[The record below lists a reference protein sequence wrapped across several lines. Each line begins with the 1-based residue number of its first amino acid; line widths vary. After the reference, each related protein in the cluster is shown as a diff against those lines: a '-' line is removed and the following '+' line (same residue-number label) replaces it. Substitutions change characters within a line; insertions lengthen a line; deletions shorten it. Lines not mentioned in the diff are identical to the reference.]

1 MSDAEGSSAGRE
13 IWIEKYRPQTLDDVK
28 GQGDIVDRLQSYIER
43 DDLPHLLFSGPAGV
57 GKCVTGDTPVLTNRG
72 VERIGDAVG
81 GVEGFDD
88 PDAGLEVLTFRDDG
102 SFEFTTP
109 SHVFGKTTDDLVR
122 VTTRDGNDLT
132 VTPEHRLLTVAH
144 DGLEWVRAG
153 DLTAGTRVVRPRRT
167 PLPEGD
173 GRLDWMGAM
182 DGDRTVVHVTE
193 SFAADHDIP
202 AEENYV
208 GKKKRV
214 VAGFRRGESDA
225 TIADAAGTTTKTV
238 QSYRRNLDVD
248 LDEPSTV
255 CSLSSLRGLD
265 APRDELRTH
274 VTAVQYVTRNN
285 QRSEPITPPW
295 ELTPTLASFVGL
307 AVSEARID
315 GGRVK
320 FYNTDDGLLDRFE
333 TAAESVFGLQPRR
346 GTQDGVPYRE
356 LHTRTLTHFLAACFD
371 VDGGTAGIGS
381 TLVRADEASRTAFLR
396 AVFDAEAHV
405 TEHGIIELTQ
415 KDEHLVTLLS
425 YLLSGFGIPSRR
437 KRERKA
443 PTNGSGTERAYHTLY
458 VSSARHLE
466 RFADRVGFSIDEK
479 ADRLETNAA
488 RDPNPND
495 DTVPTQAAADTLCER
510 LYLTKGDYIPDS
522 LNPESPGRE
531 RYLDCV
537 DALVDAA
544 TARLD
549 DAQRTLERID
559 ELVADLDA
567 VASIPA
573 TWVGTRDDL
582 EPIETRRTLAERVG
596 VRSDRLL
603 EYADGRRTPGSDRTI
618 ELLDRLHEDG
628 VDVDVEHV
636 RATLRD
642 AIETL
647 EIPYEHV
654 ADATDMHGTD
664 VQSLLDGGNDLGSLT
679 RFRTIADRIRSIAS
693 GLPSAAVL
701 DALTTLHTLTDA
713 DLYFDEV
720 ESVEPVDEARR
731 VYDLAVPG
739 TRNYVA
745 GGVPSVMHNT
755 TCATAIAREVYAD
768 DWRGNFLELNASDQ
782 RGIDVV
788 RDRIKN
794 FARSSFGGF
803 DYRVIFLDEADSLC
817 VPPGTEVVTGY
828 PSNPEVKPIEEVSD
842 DGEPIPSVDF
852 ETNEIQPDS
861 GKLVD
866 SGVAD
871 FFEIEL
877 ADGRSVLASP
887 SHPFFVIDEDGKLV
901 ERELHELSPGDE
913 IADFKDDIGVSRCE
927 ICDAWTAGRFCSVD
941 CKDEGHS
948 RDMSGERNPMH
959 GTTWSDERRRKIVE
973 KLSDGRFAGE
983 NNPNYGGEFHGVHV
997 WEMDEQTVER
1007 VRETISEMR
1016 SGTPWE
1022 EWVVDADPERVKED
1036 IGSASA
1042 EWWEGLGD
1050 DERAAIIEKSVES
1063 TDYPVRDISGD
1074 DNPMRDPEIAQKVS
1088 DALQGHEPTG
1098 GNVRHSDELGHLVRS
1113 DWEYEVAKALQDAN
1127 IDYEY
1132 EPAFELSD
1140 SVFHPDFLVDD
1151 TVIEVKGVAELW
1163 GQTEKVTEFLDTYG
1177 DEYTFVVVGDSE
1189 LPHHEHYERSE
1200 FDPAVLSDGGLRTVD
1215 TVEISRIEH
1224 SHRGK
1229 AYNISME
1236 GTPNFMLA
1244 NGILTHNTSDAQS
1257 ALRRTMEQFA
1267 DNTRFILSCNYSS
1280 RIIDPI
1286 QSRCA
1291 VFRFSPLSDDAIA
1304 AQVREIADAEAI
1316 ETTEDGL
1323 DAIVYAAGG
1332 DMRRAI
1338 NTLQAAATTGDV
1350 VDEEAVYTVTGTAR
1364 PEEIESMVEAAI
1376 EGDFPRA
1383 RSTLETLLVDSGM
1396 AGGDVIDQLHR
1407 SAWDFDLDDRRTV
1420 QLMERLGEADYRITE
1435 GANER
1440 VQLEAMLAALA
1451 LESE

>member
-1 MSDAEGSSAGRE
+1 MSDPEGATGRE
-13 IWIEKYRPQTLDDVK
+13 IWIEKYRPETLDDVK
-28 GQGDIVDRLQSYIER
+28 GQDDIVDRLRSYIAQ

-57 GKCVTGDTPVLTNRG
+57 GKCVTGETPVLTNRG
-72 VERIGDAVG
+72 VERIGDVVG
-81 GVEGFDD
+81 EVDGFEE
-88 PDAGLEVLTFRDDG
+88 PDAGVEVLTFRDDG

-132 VTPEHRLLTVAH
+132 VTPEHRLLAVTH

-153 DLTAGTRVVRPRRT
+153 NLSAGTRVVRPRRT

-173 GRLDWMGAM
+173 GHLDWMDAM

-202 AEENYV
+202 VEENYV
-208 GKKKRV
+208 GKKKRA

-225 TIADAAGTTTKTV
+225 TIAAAAGTTTKTV
-238 QSYRRNLDVD
+238 RSYRRNLDTA

-255 CSLSSLRGLD
+255 CSLSYLRGLD
-265 APRDELRTH
+265 VSRDELRTH

-295 ELTPTLASFVGL
+295 ELTPALASFVGL

-320 FYNTDDGLLDRFE
+320 FYNTDDDLLDRFE
-333 TAAESVFGLQPRR
+333 TVAESVFGLEPRE
-346 GTQDGVPYRE
+346 GTQDDVPYRE
-356 LHTRTLTHFLAACFD
+356 LHTRTLTHFLDACFD
-371 VDGGTAGIGS
+371 VGGGTVGIGS
-381 TLVRADEASRTAFLR
+381 TLVRADEASRAAFLR

-443 PTNGSGTERAYHTLY
+443 PTNGSGTAREYHTLY

-466 RFADRVGFSIDEK
+466 RFADHVGFTLDEK
-479 ADRLETNAA
+479 AERLATNAA

-495 DTVPTQAAADTLCER
+495 DTVPTQAAVDTLCEQ
-510 LYLTKGDYIPDS
+510 LYLTKGDYVPDS
-522 LNPESPGRE
+522 LNPDTPGRE
-531 RYLDCV
+531 QYLDCV
-537 DALVDAA
+537 DELVDAA

-559 ELVADLDA
+559 ELAADLDA
-567 VASIPA
+567 VAAIPA
-573 TWVGTRDDL
+573 TWIGTRGEL
-582 EPIETRRTLAERVG
+582 EPIETRRTLAAQVG

-603 EYADGRRTPGSDRTI
+603 EYADGRRTPSSDRTV
-618 ELLDRLHEDG
+618 ELLDQLHEDG
-628 VDVDVEHV
+628 VDVEHV
-636 RATLRD
+636 RATLRN

-647 EIPYEHV
+647 DVPYAHV
-654 ADATDMHGTD
+654 ADGTDMHGTD

-679 RFRTIADRIRSIAS
+679 RFRTIADRVRSIAS

-701 DALTTLHTLTDA
+701 DALTTLHTLTSG

-720 ESVEPVDEARR
+720 ESVESVDEPRR
-731 VYDLAVPG
+731 VYDLTVPE

-755 TCATAIAREVYAD
+755 TCATAIAREVYGD

-794 FARSSFGGF
+794 FARASFGGF
-803 DYRVIFLDEADSLC
+803 DYRIIFLDEADSL
-817 VPPGTEVVTGY
+817 T
-828 PSNPEVKPIEEVSD
+828 
-842 DGEPIPSVDF
+842 
-852 ETNEIQPDS
+852 
-861 GKLVD
+861 
-866 SGVAD
+866 
-871 FFEIEL
+871 
-877 ADGRSVLASP
+877 
-887 SHPFFVIDEDGKLV
+887 
-901 ERELHELSPGDE
+901 
-913 IADFKDDIGVSRCE
+913 
-927 ICDAWTAGRFCSVD
+927 DA
-941 CKDEGHS
+941 
-948 RDMSGERNPMH
+948 
-959 GTTWSDERRRKIVE
+959 
-973 KLSDGRFAGE
+973 
-983 NNPNYGGEFHGVHV
+983 
-997 WEMDEQTVER
+997 
-1007 VRETISEMR
+1007 
-1016 SGTPWE
+1016 
-1022 EWVVDADPERVKED
+1022 
-1036 IGSASA
+1036 
-1042 EWWEGLGD
+1042 
-1050 DERAAIIEKSVES
+1050 
-1063 TDYPVRDISGD
+1063 
-1074 DNPMRDPEIAQKVS
+1074 
-1088 DALQGHEPTG
+1088 
-1098 GNVRHSDELGHLVRS
+1098 
-1113 DWEYEVAKALQDAN
+1113 
-1127 IDYEY
+1127 
-1132 EPAFELSD
+1132 
-1140 SVFHPDFLVDD
+1140 
-1151 TVIEVKGVAELW
+1151 
-1163 GQTEKVTEFLDTYG
+1163 
-1177 DEYTFVVVGDSE
+1177 
-1189 LPHHEHYERSE
+1189 
-1200 FDPAVLSDGGLRTVD
+1200 
-1215 TVEISRIEH
+1215 
-1224 SHRGK
+1224 
-1229 AYNISME
+1229 
-1236 GTPNFMLA
+1236 
-1244 NGILTHNTSDAQS
+1244 AQS

-1291 VFRFSPLSDDAIA
+1291 VFRFSPLPDEAIA
-1304 AQVREIADAEAI
+1304 AQAREIAEAEGI
-1316 ETTEDGL
+1316 EMTEDGL
-1323 DAIVYAAGG
+1323 DALVYAAGG
-1332 DMRRAI
+1332 DMRRVI

-1350 VDEEAVYTVTGTAR
+1350 VDDEAVYLVTSTAR

-1407 SAWDFDLDDRRTV
+1407 SAWEFDLDDRRTV

-1451 LESE
+1451 LEDE

>member
-1 MSDAEGSSAGRE
+1 MSEDEGATGRE
-13 IWIEKYRPQTLDDVK
+13 IWIEKYRPETLDDVK
-28 GQGDIVDRLQSYIER
+28 GQDDIVDRLRSYIAQ

-57 GKCVTGDTPVLTNRG
+57 GKCVTGETPVLTNRG
-72 VERIGDAVG
+72 VERIGDVVG
-81 GVEGFDD
+81 DGDGFED

-132 VTPEHRLLTVAH
+132 VTPEHRLLTVDH

-153 DLTAGTRVVRPRRT
+153 NLTAGTRVVRPRRM

-173 GRLDWMGAM
+173 GHLDWMDAM
-182 DGDRTVVHVTE
+182 DGDRTLVHVTE
-193 SFAADHDIP
+193 AFAADHDIP

-214 VAGFRRGESDA
+214 VAGFRCGESVAD
-225 TIADAAGTTTKTV
+225 IADAADTTKKTV
-238 QSYRRNLDVD
+238 RSYRRTLDVSP
-248 LDEPSTV
+248 DEPSTV
-255 CSLSSLRGLD
+255 CSLSYFRSLD
-265 APRDELRTH
+265 VPRDELRTH
-274 VTAVQYVTRNN
+274 VTAVQYVNRNN
-285 QRSEPITPPW
+285 RRSDPITPPW
-295 ELTPTLASFVGL
+295 ELTPALASFVGL
-307 AVSEARID
+307 AVSEAQID

-320 FYNTDDGLLDRFE
+320 FDNTNDGLLNRFE
-333 TAAESVFGLQPRR
+333 AAAESAFGLDPRR
-346 GTQDGVPYRE
+346 GTQDDVPYRE
-356 LHTRTLTHFLAACFD
+356 LHTRTLTHFLESCFD
-371 VDGGTAGIGS
+371 VVDGTTGVGS
-381 TLVRADEASRTAFLR
+381 ALVRADETSRAAFLR

-405 TEHGIIELTQ
+405 TEHGIVELTQ
-415 KDEHLVTLLS
+415 KNEHLITLLS

-458 VSSARHLE
+458 VSSARHLD
-466 RFADRVGFSIDEK
+466 RFADCVGFSIDEK
-479 ADRLETNAA
+479 ADRLEANAA

-495 DTVPTQAAADTLCER
+495 DTVPTQAAVDTLCEQ
-510 LYLTKGDYIPDS
+510 LYLTKRDYVPDS
-522 LNPESPGRE
+522 LNPDSPGRE
-531 RYLDCV
+531 RYLGCV

-549 DAQRTLERID
+549 DAQRALGRID
-559 ELVADLDA
+559 ELAADLDA
-567 VASIPA
+567 VAAVPA
-573 TWVGTRDDL
+573 TWVGTRGEL
-582 EPIETRRTLAERVG
+582 EPIETRRTLAEQVG

-603 EYADGRRTPGSDRTI
+603 EDADGRRTPSSDRTV
-618 ELLDRLHEDG
+618 ELLDRLHDDG

-636 RATLRD
+636 RTTLRN

-647 EIPYEHV
+647 DVPYAHV
-654 ADATDMHGTD
+654 ADGTDMLGTD

-679 RFRTIADRIRSIAS
+679 RFRTIADRVRSIAS

-701 DALTTLHTLTDA
+701 DALTTLHTLTSG
-713 DLYFDEV
+713 DLYFDAV
-720 ESVEPVDEARR
+720 ESVESVDEPRR
-731 VYDLAVPG
+731 VYDLTVPG

-755 TCATAIAREVYAD
+755 TCATAIAREVYGD

-828 PSNPEVKPIEEVSD
+828 PSSPEIKPIEEVAD

-852 ETNEIQPDS
+852 ETNEIQSDNGS
-861 GKLVD
+861 LVD

-871 FFEIEL
+871 FFELEL
-877 ADGRSVLASP
+877 EDGRTILASLT
-887 SHPFFVIDEDGKLV
+887 HPFFVVDEDGRLV
-901 ERELHELSPGDE
+901 EKELRDLSPGDE
-913 IADFKDDIGVSRCE
+913 IADFKDDIGVSQCE

-948 RDMSGERNPMH
+948 RDMRGEKNPMH

-983 NNPNYGGEFHGVHV
+983 NNPNYGGEFHGIHV
-997 WEMDEQTVER
+997 REMDDETVEQ
-1007 VRETISEMR
+1007 VRETLSEMR

-1022 EWVVDADPERVKED
+1022 EWVVDADAEQVKAE
-1036 IGSASA
+1036 IGNSTAQWWAS
-1042 EWWEGLGD
+1042 LD
-1050 DERAAIIEKSVES
+1050 DEEKATLSRRRAES
-1063 TDYPVRDISGD
+1063 TDYPVCDISGD
-1074 DNPMRDPEIAQKVS
+1074 DNPMRDPEVAQKVS

-1113 DWEYEVAKALQDAN
+1113 DWEYEVGKALQDAG

-1132 EPAFELSD
+1132 EPPFELSE
-1140 SVFHPDFLVDD
+1140 SVYHPDFLVDD
-1151 TVIEVKGVAELW
+1151 TVIEVKGVAGLW
-1163 GQTEKVTEFLDTYG
+1163 GQTEKVEEFLDIYG
-1177 DEYTFVVVGDSE
+1177 DEYTFVVVGDGD

-1200 FDPAVLSDGGLRTVD
+1200 FVPAVLSDGGLKTVQ
-1215 TVEISRIEH
+1215 TVEISRIDY
-1224 SHRGK
+1224 SHRGE

-1291 VFRFSPLSDDAIA
+1291 VFRFSPLPDEAIA
-1304 AQVREIADAEAI
+1304 AQAREIAEAEGI
-1316 ETTEDGL
+1316 EMTEDGL
-1323 DAIVYAAGG
+1323 DALVYAAGG
-1332 DMRRAI
+1332 DMRRVI

-1350 VDEEAVYTVTGTAR
+1350 VDDEAVYLVTSTAR

-1407 SAWDFDLDDRRTV
+1407 SAWEFDIDDRRTV
-1420 QLMERLGEADYRITE
+1420 RLMERLGEADYRITE

-1451 LESE
+1451 LEDE

>member
-1 MSDAEGSSAGRE
+1 MSDAEGATGRE
-13 IWIEKYRPQTLDDVK
+13 IWIEKYRPETLDDVK
-28 GQGDIVDRLQSYIER
+28 GQDDIVDRLQSYIDQE
-43 DDLPHLLFSGPAGV
+43 DLPHLLFSGPAGV
-57 GKCVTGDTPVLTNRG
+57 GKCVTGETPVLTNRG
-72 VERIGDAVG
+72 VERIGDLVG
-81 GVEGFDD
+81 EVDGFAD

-132 VTPEHRLLTVAH
+132 VTPEHRLLTVTH

-153 DLTAGTRVVRPRRT
+153 DLTAGARVVRPRRT

-173 GRLDWMGAM
+173 GRLDWIDAM

-214 VAGFRRGESDA
+214 VAGLRRGESDA
-225 TIADAAGTTTKTV
+225 AIADAAGTTKKTV
-238 QSYRRNLDVD
+238 RSYRRNLDVA
-248 LDEPSTV
+248 LDDPSTV
-255 CSLSSLRGLD
+255 CSLSYLRSLD
-265 APRDELRTH
+265 VSRDELRTH
-274 VTAVQYVTRNN
+274 VTAVQYVTRND
-285 QRSEPITPPW
+285 QRSDPITPPW

-333 TAAESVFGLQPRR
+333 AAAESVFGLEPRR

-356 LHTRTLTHFLAACFD
+356 LHTRTLTHFLEACFG
-371 VDGGTAGIGS
+371 VIGTAGIGS
-381 TLVRADEASRTAFLR
+381 TLVRADEASRAAFLR

-405 TEHGIIELTQ
+405 TDHGIIELTQ
-415 KDEHLVTLLS
+415 KDERLVTLLS

-437 KRERKA
+437 KRERKR
-443 PTNGSGTERAYHTLY
+443 PTNGSGAERTYHTLY

-466 RFADRVGFSIDEK
+466 RFADCVGFSIDEK
-479 ADRLETNAA
+479 ADRLEANAA

-495 DTVPTQAAADTLCER
+495 DTVPTQAAVDTLCER
-510 LYLTKGDYIPDS
+510 LYLTKSDYIPDS

-537 DALVDAA
+537 DDLVDAA

-559 ELVADLDA
+559 ELAADLDA
-567 VASIPA
+567 VAAIPA
-573 TWVGTRDDL
+573 TWVGTRDEL
-582 EPIETRRTLAERVG
+582 EPIETRRPLAERIG

-618 ELLDRLHEDG
+618 QLLDRLHEDG

-636 RATLRD
+636 RATLRN

-647 EIPYEHV
+647 DLPYAHV
-654 ADATDMHGTD
+654 ADGTDMHGTD
-664 VQSLLDGGNDLGSLT
+664 VRSLLDGGNDLGSLT
-679 RFRTIADRIRSIAS
+679 RFRTIADRVRSIAS

-713 DLYFDEV
+713 DLYFDEI
-720 ESVEPVDEARR
+720 ESVDPVDEPRR
-731 VYDLAVPG
+731 VYDLTVPG

-755 TCATAIAREVYAD
+755 TCATAIAREVYGD
-768 DWRGNFLELNASDQ
+768 DWRGNFLELNASDE

-803 DYRVIFLDEADSLC
+803 DYRVIFLDEADSL
-817 VPPGTEVVTGY
+817 
-828 PSNPEVKPIEEVSD
+828 
-842 DGEPIPSVDF
+842 
-852 ETNEIQPDS
+852 
-861 GKLVD
+861 
-866 SGVAD
+866 
-871 FFEIEL
+871 
-877 ADGRSVLASP
+877 
-887 SHPFFVIDEDGKLV
+887 
-901 ERELHELSPGDE
+901 
-913 IADFKDDIGVSRCE
+913 
-927 ICDAWTAGRFCSVD
+927 
-941 CKDEGHS
+941 
-948 RDMSGERNPMH
+948 
-959 GTTWSDERRRKIVE
+959 
-973 KLSDGRFAGE
+973 
-983 NNPNYGGEFHGVHV
+983 
-997 WEMDEQTVER
+997 
-1007 VRETISEMR
+1007 
-1016 SGTPWE
+1016 
-1022 EWVVDADPERVKED
+1022 
-1036 IGSASA
+1036 
-1042 EWWEGLGD
+1042 
-1050 DERAAIIEKSVES
+1050 
-1063 TDYPVRDISGD
+1063 
-1074 DNPMRDPEIAQKVS
+1074 
-1088 DALQGHEPTG
+1088 
-1098 GNVRHSDELGHLVRS
+1098 
-1113 DWEYEVAKALQDAN
+1113 
-1127 IDYEY
+1127 
-1132 EPAFELSD
+1132 
-1140 SVFHPDFLVDD
+1140 
-1151 TVIEVKGVAELW
+1151 
-1163 GQTEKVTEFLDTYG
+1163 
-1177 DEYTFVVVGDSE
+1177 
-1189 LPHHEHYERSE
+1189 
-1200 FDPAVLSDGGLRTVD
+1200 
-1215 TVEISRIEH
+1215 
-1224 SHRGK
+1224 
-1229 AYNISME
+1229 
-1236 GTPNFMLA
+1236 
-1244 NGILTHNTSDAQS
+1244 TSDAQS

-1291 VFRFSPLSDDAIA
+1291 VFRFSPLPDEAIA
-1304 AQVREIADAEAI
+1304 SQVREIADAEDI
-1316 ETTEDGL
+1316 EMTDAGL

-1332 DMRRAI
+1332 DMRRGI
-1338 NTLQAAATTGDV
+1338 NTLQAAATTGET
-1350 VDEEAVYTVTGTAR
+1350 VDEEAVYTVTSTAR

-1407 SAWDFDLDDRRTV
+1407 SAWEFDLDDRRTV

-1451 LESE
+1451 LEE

>member
-1 MSDAEGSSAGRE
+1 MSDPEGATGRE
-13 IWIEKYRPQTLDDVK
+13 IWIEKYRPETLDEVK
-28 GQGDIVDRLQSYIER
+28 GQDDIVDRLRSYIAQ

-57 GKCVTGDTPVLTNRG
+57 GKCVTGETPVLTNRG
-72 VERIGDAVG
+72 VERIGDVVG
-81 GVEGFDD
+81 EVDGFED
-88 PDAGLEVLTFRDDG
+88 PDTGVEVLTFQDDG

-153 DLTAGTRVVRPRRT
+153 NLSAGARVVRPRRT

-173 GRLDWMGAM
+173 GRLDWMDAM
-182 DGDRTVVHVTE
+182 DGDRTLVHVTE

-225 TIADAAGTTTKTV
+225 TIADAADTTKKTV
-238 QSYRRNLDVD
+238 RSYRRTLDVA

-255 CSLSSLRGLD
+255 CSLSYLRGLD

-295 ELTPTLASFVGL
+295 ELTPALASFVGL
-307 AVSEARID
+307 AVSEARIE

-320 FYNTDDGLLDRFE
+320 FYNTDAGLLDRFE
-333 TAAESVFGLQPRR
+333 TAAESVFGLEPRE
-346 GTQDGVPYRE
+346 GTQDDVPYRE
-356 LHTRTLTHFLAACFD
+356 LHTRTLTHFLETCFD
-371 VDGGTAGIGS
+371 GGGGTTGIGS

-437 KRERKA
+437 KREWKA
-443 PTNGSGTERAYHTLY
+443 PTNGSGTAREYHTLY

-466 RFADRVGFSIDEK
+466 RFAERVGFTLDEK
-479 ADRLETNAA
+479 ADRLATNAA

-495 DTVPTQAAADTLCER
+495 DTVPTQAAVDTLCER

-522 LNPESPGRE
+522 LNPDSPGRE

-559 ELVADLDA
+559 ELAADLDA
-567 VASIPA
+567 VAAIPA
-573 TWVGTRDDL
+573 TWGGTRGEL
-582 EPIETRRTLAERVG
+582 EPIETRRTLSEQVG

-603 EYADGRRTPGSDRTI
+603 EYADGRRTPGSDRTV

-636 RATLRD
+636 RATLRN

-647 EIPYEHV
+647 DVPYAHV
-654 ADATDMHGTD
+654 ADGTDMHGTD

-679 RFRTIADRIRSIAS
+679 RFRTIADRVRSIAS

-720 ESVEPVDEARR
+720 ESVESVDETRR
-731 VYDLAVPG
+731 VYDLTVPG

-755 TCATAIAREVYAD
+755 TCATAIAREVYGD

-803 DYRVIFLDEADSLC
+803 DYRVIFLDEADSL
-817 VPPGTEVVTGY
+817 
-828 PSNPEVKPIEEVSD
+828 
-842 DGEPIPSVDF
+842 
-852 ETNEIQPDS
+852 
-861 GKLVD
+861 
-866 SGVAD
+866 
-871 FFEIEL
+871 
-877 ADGRSVLASP
+877 
-887 SHPFFVIDEDGKLV
+887 
-901 ERELHELSPGDE
+901 
-913 IADFKDDIGVSRCE
+913 
-927 ICDAWTAGRFCSVD
+927 
-941 CKDEGHS
+941 
-948 RDMSGERNPMH
+948 
-959 GTTWSDERRRKIVE
+959 
-973 KLSDGRFAGE
+973 
-983 NNPNYGGEFHGVHV
+983 
-997 WEMDEQTVER
+997 
-1007 VRETISEMR
+1007 
-1016 SGTPWE
+1016 
-1022 EWVVDADPERVKED
+1022 
-1036 IGSASA
+1036 
-1042 EWWEGLGD
+1042 
-1050 DERAAIIEKSVES
+1050 
-1063 TDYPVRDISGD
+1063 
-1074 DNPMRDPEIAQKVS
+1074 
-1088 DALQGHEPTG
+1088 
-1098 GNVRHSDELGHLVRS
+1098 
-1113 DWEYEVAKALQDAN
+1113 
-1127 IDYEY
+1127 
-1132 EPAFELSD
+1132 
-1140 SVFHPDFLVDD
+1140 
-1151 TVIEVKGVAELW
+1151 
-1163 GQTEKVTEFLDTYG
+1163 
-1177 DEYTFVVVGDSE
+1177 
-1189 LPHHEHYERSE
+1189 
-1200 FDPAVLSDGGLRTVD
+1200 
-1215 TVEISRIEH
+1215 
-1224 SHRGK
+1224 
-1229 AYNISME
+1229 
-1236 GTPNFMLA
+1236 
-1244 NGILTHNTSDAQS
+1244 TSDAQS

-1291 VFRFSPLSDDAIA
+1291 VFRFSPLPDEAIA
-1304 AQVREIADAEAI
+1304 AQAREIAEAEGI
-1316 ETTEDGL
+1316 EMTEDGL
-1323 DAIVYAAGG
+1323 DALVYAAGG
-1332 DMRRAI
+1332 DMRRVI

-1350 VDEEAVYTVTGTAR
+1350 VDDEAVYLVTSTAR
-1364 PEEIESMVEAAI
+1364 PEEIEAMVEAAI

-1407 SAWDFDLDDRRTV
+1407 SAWEFDIDDRRTV

-1451 LESE
+1451 LEDE